1 MPLSEEAARRF
12 AAYVAETD
20 PSNIRPA
27 DDNALFD
34 FVGWALVQ
42 EPAALGE
49 HFAYEGLMSAQGFS
63 SNKMTYVQTVV
74 TVAEPLLHA
83 YEETRRGQGDGTV
96 N

>member
-27 DDNALFD
+27 DDGALFD
-34 FVGWALVQ
+34 FVGWALVH
-42 EPAALGE
+42 EPGALGE
-49 HFAYEGLMSAQGFS
+49 HFAYKGMMSAQGVG
-63 SNKMTYVQTVV
+63 SNKMTYLQTVV
-74 TVAEPLLHA
+74 TVAEPLIRA
-83 YEETRRGQGDGTV
+83 YEQARLGQGDAAV